1 MSGPYRGPIIDAH
14 HHLWDLAMDRHPWLR
29 PTGGEIKALGDLAP
43 IRRNYLVDD
52 YRRDA
57 ANQNVAASVHVE
69 AAWDRSDDPLAEIHW
84 LESLDKSSGVAV
96 RYIGFASLA
105 APNAAETL
113 DRLADVGRCVGVREM
128 LSWHPT
134 QPARNFAAAGRD
146 RRRTGL
152 PPRRLFAVAARSH
165 ARTDA
170 LPLSGGGGRPSSRR
184 TSPDQRFIVNH
195 CGSPIDRDADGMA
208 RWKRG
213 LRLLGRQP
221 NISVKISALTAYDP
235 SPTPESLRE
244 VAMHC
249 IESFGVD
256 RSMFGSDFPVGRLW
270 TTFDAIFDG
279 FKAIVQDFSE
289 DEQRALF
296 LRQRPASLQDRFIL
310 NVIGCERRSPA
321 WPFGSGR
328 RTGRCIQFGDALGA
342 LGGRGNLLGILH
354 RRGDRLLENH
364 RLAGGERV
372 DRRLRYAGLTWRH
385 SFALNLAE
393 ASKPDH
399 ADASPV
405 RDRLLKSPRAS
416 SRAPSP
422 CCRR

>member
-84 LESLDKSSGVAV
+84 LESLDTSSGVAV

-113 DRLADVGRCVGVREM
+113 DRLTDVGRCVGVREM

-134 QPARNFAAAGRD
+134 QPARNFAPRAGIAD
-146 RRRTGL
+146 EPDFRRGVSLLLRRGL
-152 PPRRLFAVAARSH
+152 MLELMLYPYQAEEVVRLAQDFS
-165 ARTDA
+165 
-170 LPLSGGGGRPSSRR
+170 
-184 TSPDQRFIVNH
+184 DQRFIVNH

-296 LRQRPASLQDRFIL
+296 YA
-310 NVIGCERRSPA
+310 NARRVY
-321 WPFGSGR
+321 R
-328 RTGRCIQFGDALGA
+328 ID
-342 LGGRGNLLGILH
+342 
-354 RRGDRLLENH
+354 
-364 RLAGGERV
+364 
-372 DRRLRYAGLTWRH
+372 
-385 SFALNLAE
+385 SF
-393 ASKPDH
+393 
-399 ADASPV
+399 
-405 RDRLLKSPRAS
+405 
-416 SRAPSP
+416 
-422 CCRR
+422 

>member
-1 MSGPYRGPIIDAH
+1 MSGPYRGPTIDAH

-43 IRRNYLVDD
+43 IQRNYLVDD

-113 DRLADVGRCVGVREM
+113 DRLTDVGRCVGVREM

-134 QPARNFAAAGRD
+134 QPGRNFAPRAGIAD
-146 RRRTGL
+146 EPDFRRGVSLLARRGL
-152 PPRRLFAVAARSH
+152 VLELMLYPYQAEEVVRLAQDFS
-165 ARTDA
+165 
-170 LPLSGGGGRPSSRR
+170 
-184 TSPDQRFIVNH
+184 DQRFIVNH

-279 FKAIVQDFSE
+279 FKAIVQDLSE

-296 LRQRPASLQDRFIL
+296 YA
-310 NVIGCERRSPA
+310 NARRVY
-321 WPFGSGR
+321 R
-328 RTGRCIQFGDALGA
+328 ID
-342 LGGRGNLLGILH
+342 
-354 RRGDRLLENH
+354 
-364 RLAGGERV
+364 
-372 DRRLRYAGLTWRH
+372 
-385 SFALNLAE
+385 SF
-393 ASKPDH
+393 
-399 ADASPV
+399 
-405 RDRLLKSPRAS
+405 
-416 SRAPSP
+416 
-422 CCRR
+422 